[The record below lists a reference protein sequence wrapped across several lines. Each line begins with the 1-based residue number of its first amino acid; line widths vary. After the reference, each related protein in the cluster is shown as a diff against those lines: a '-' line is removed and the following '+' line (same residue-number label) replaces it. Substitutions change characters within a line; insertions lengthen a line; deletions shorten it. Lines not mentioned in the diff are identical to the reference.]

1 MKNLKNIG
9 AMLAQAQK
17 GCSARLLESADVS
30 AAIRDAEKKLS
41 DLGISKKAWLGCKIV
56 MQPEKVCNSYRQRAE
71 GTGVTLVR
79 AATVWQIESVARVA
93 CGKKAHG
100 GYRNDK
106 LVLSEA
112 AVMAMPREFN
122 V

>member
-9 AMLAQAQK
+9 DMLASAQK
-17 GCSARLLESADVS
+17 GCSARLLESADVD
-30 AAIRDAEKKLS
+30 AAIRGAEKKLA
-41 DLGISKKAWLGCKIV
+41 DLGIAKKAWLGCKII

-71 GTGVTLVR
+71 GTSVTLVR
-79 AATVWQIESVARVA
+79 AATVWQIESVARIA

-100 GYRNDK
+100 DYRNDK
-106 LVLSEA
+106 LVLSDA
-112 AVMAMPREFN
+112 AAMDMPREFN